1 MIVKEEHLFSQMSLR
16 IFLHSWLS
24 WTRRTD
30 QTWTKSETTPGCKAR
45 IFPNLKFNKS
55 SAPASKVLTQKLQTN
70 VMRRGL
76 SALTVDTKK
85 LQTAVMDPRPPLFN
99 RCPKRKSLHLTMI
112 WRNGKKSSLKIMKKR
127 WAPWLLSLLQLNLMK
142 LRMICVNIFGP
153 NGRSRLNLTLKV
165 KRLNSSSTKSSLTKK
180 TNLRLLDP
188 ATR

>member
-1 MIVKEEHLFSQMSLR
+1 MIVKVVSTQMSLR
-16 IFLHSWLS
+16 IYLHSWLN

-45 IFPNLKFNKS
+45 VFPKLKFNKS
-55 SAPASKVLTQKLQTN
+55 SVTARNLLTQKLQMD

-76 SALTVDTKK
+76 SALNVNTNK
-85 LQTAVMDPRPPLFN
+85 LKPAVVQTRPLLFY
-99 RCPKRKSLHLTMI
+99 RCPKNRSLHLTMI
-112 WRNGKKSSLKIMKKR
+112 WMIGKKSSLKIMKKR